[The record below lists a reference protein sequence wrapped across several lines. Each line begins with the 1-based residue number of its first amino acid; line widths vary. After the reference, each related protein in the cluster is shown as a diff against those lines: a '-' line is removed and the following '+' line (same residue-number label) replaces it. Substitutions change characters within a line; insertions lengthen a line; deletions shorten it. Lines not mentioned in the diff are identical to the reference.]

1 MYLAEVTR
9 MRGAALPD
17 EQLEGLDQLIVLIG
31 ARLHSHRLIV
41 ALAGPP
47 GAGKSTIASILR
59 DRCVD
64 KLRASTEIVPMDGF
78 HFDDSVLRARN
89 LLARKGASNTFDV
102 GGLVAL
108 LRRIRANTEDEIA
121 GPVFDRALEVS
132 RAGAL
137 IITPLTRVV
146 IVEGNYLLLDSPPWA
161 ALRGL
166 FDISVRIRTPQAVLR
181 RRLVDRWLSFG
192 LTGEE
197 IAKKVEGNDL
207 PNGELVDT
215 SSIAPD
221 LWLDWVVP
229 GR

>member
-1 MYLAEVTR
+1 
-9 MRGAALPD
+9 LPD
-17 EQLEGLDQLIVLIG
+17 EKLEGLDQLVALIG
-31 ARLHSHRLIV
+31 ARLDSHRLIV

-64 KLRASTEIVPMDGF
+64 ELGASTEIVPMDGF
-78 HFDDSVLRARN
+78 HLDDSVLRARS
-89 LLARKGASNTFDV
+89 LLTRKGASNTFDV

-108 LRRIRANTEDEIA
+108 LQRIRADTEDEIA
-121 GPVFDRALEVS
+121 APVFDRALELS

-137 IITPLTRVV
+137 IITRLTRVV
-146 IVEGNYLLLDSPPWA
+146 IVEGNYLLLDSAPWA

-166 FDISVRIRTPQAVLR
+166 FDISVRIRTPQGLLR
-181 RRLVDRWLSFG
+181 RRLVDRWTSFG
-192 LTGEE
+192 LPDED

-207 PNGELVDT
+207 PNGELVDA

-221 LWLDWVVP
+221 LWLDWVDQD
-229 GR
+229 R